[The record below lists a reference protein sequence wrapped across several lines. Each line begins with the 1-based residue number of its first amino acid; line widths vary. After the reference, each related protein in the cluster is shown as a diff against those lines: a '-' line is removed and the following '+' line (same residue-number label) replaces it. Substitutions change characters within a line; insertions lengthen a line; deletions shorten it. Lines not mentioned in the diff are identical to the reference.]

1 MNYHHTWRYRTCSFR
16 NICYDKSK
24 KLFHF
29 YQHPN
34 SSRKPIL
41 FEPKEGHL
49 YDFHFKNHGFVNLVA
64 RPSRHESWGPT
75 IVDDLIPTVDVTK
88 LIQPHVLF
96 LHWHVNRFN
105 PGHVIWEDIFAPF
118 LTMVR
123 LGEYKHKQA
132 VLIEYKN
139 FPPPDSKFHKLYNEL
154 VPAYADRVVSLDEYM
169 NSFSTQFVCF
179 KNVMAGGATPVFS
192 LDYEHYNNGK
202 ERILYDYRSAILI
215 HHGVDINQPPKTH
228 RILLVNKTE
237 TNRRTTRGIK
247 NLLEVERFL
256 RQTYPEVKI
265 DVINWKGMPFRKQMH
280 ELHSTTVLITPCGG
294 VSSTVPFLPKGAHA
308 IIMDY
313 YVNKAA
319 YRPAAIWKLGESG
332 SMDSAIWNYFPHI
345 RKLYYQVRDPSDFEF
360 AFPGAINS
368 RYDVQII
375 IKMPRLK
382 ELIDTAIQN
391 SG

>member
-1 MNYHHTWRYRTCSFR
+1 
-16 NICYDKSK
+16 
-24 KLFHF
+24 
-29 YQHPN
+29 
-34 SSRKPIL
+34 
-41 FEPKEGHL
+41 
-49 YDFHFKNHGFVNLVA
+49 
-64 RPSRHESWGPT
+64 
-75 IVDDLIPTVDVTK
+75 
-88 LIQPHVLF
+88 
-96 LHWHVNRFN
+96 
-105 PGHVIWEDIFAPF
+105 
-118 LTMVR
+118 
-123 LGEYKHKQA
+123 
-132 VLIEYKN
+132 
-139 FPPPDSKFHKLYNEL
+139 
-154 VPAYADRVVSLDEYM
+154 
-169 NSFSTQFVCF
+169 
-179 KNVMAGGATPVFS
+179 
-192 LDYEHYNNGK
+192 
-202 ERILYDYRSAILI
+202 
-215 HHGVDINQPPKTH
+215 
-228 RILLVNKTE
+228 
-237 TNRRTTRGIK
+237 
-247 NLLEVERFL
+247 
-256 RQTYPEVKI
+256 
-265 DVINWKGMPFRKQMH
+265 MPFRKQMH